1 MLDGYFISGT
11 DTNVGKTIVSAI
23 LVNKF
28 DGIYFKPIQ
37 CGLSFDGKK
46 DSDIIKEI
54 CIRKTILEEKYFLK
68 TPASP
73 NIAAKMERKKI
84 KIDDF
89 KSLRNKKFSKKLFV
103 EGAGGLSVPLNESS
117 TMADLAKFFQLPVI
131 LVCRTSLGTINHT
144 LLSISLLS
152 NKKIKLR
159 GLVFVGKKE
168 LETIKTILKFG
179 QREYNKK
186 IEILAMIP
194 DLKKINKSSIDEM
207 KNLFEEL

>member
-37 CGLSFDGKK
+37 CGLSLDGKK

-54 CIRKTILEEKYFLK
+54 CIKKTILEEKYFLK
-68 TPASP
+68 KPASP

-194 DLKKINKSSIDEM
+194 NLKKINKSSIDEM

>member
-37 CGLSFDGKK
+37 CGLSLDGKK
-46 DSDIIKEI
+46 DSDIIREI
-54 CIRKTILEEKYFLK
+54 CIKKTILEEKYFLK

-89 KSLRNKKFSKKLFV
+89 KSLRNKRFSKKLFV

-179 QREYNKK
+179 QKEYNKK

-194 DLKKINKSSIDEM
+194 NLKKINKSSIDEM

>member
-37 CGLSFDGKK
+37 CGLSLDGKK

-54 CIRKTILEEKYFLK
+54 CIKKTILEEKYFLK

-194 DLKKINKSSIDEM
+194 NLKKINKSSIDEM

>member
-37 CGLSFDGKK
+37 CGLSLDGKK

-73 NIAAKMERKKI
+73 NIAAKIERKKI

-144 LLSISLLS
+144 LLSINLLS

-186 IEILAMIP
+186 IEILATIP
-194 DLKKINKSSIDEM
+194 NLKKINKSSIDEM

>member
-194 DLKKINKSSIDEM
+194 NLKEINKSSIDEM